1 MELYFLSKLNI
12 GVFLIT
18 AIIIA
23 GILIWAKT
31 FVFDAAPERDPQ
43 TIQAEI
49 FDAGVVNTVYTGEND
64 YYIIVVEAGKEDVPE
79 NRFKI
84 KVDEPRYKV
93 GDNVS
98 IKTCRQ
104 GNTWYDIKSKP
115 NEKISKKI

>member
-1 MELYFLSKLNI
+1 MELHFHSKLNI
-12 GVFLIT
+12 GVLLIT

-31 FVFDAAPERDPQ
+31 FVFDAAPERNPQ

-49 FDAGVVNTVYTGEND
+49 FNAEVVNTVYTEEND
-64 YYIIVVEAGKEDVPE
+64 YYIMVVEAGKEDVPE

-93 GDNVS
+93 GDEITV
-98 IKTCRQ
+98 
-104 GNTWYDIKSKP
+104 
-115 NEKISKKI
+115 KIYEGKYYLDDQD